1 VTQACAARYHR
12 GALQSIAID
21 FPDWAALLEFLRTA
35 ERGARCFD
43 IGRPPRLGQFV
54 LLEVRIGGVPREYL
68 RGRVTSLLGSADDAE
83 WMRGIEVHFL
93 GTEKPKLAYLERL
106 ATGRLA
112 QVRREPRLP
121 VLLHAAV
128 TMDGAEA
135 SDAEAIALAE
145 DIGRWGAFLRTSLR
159 AAVDAHVWVVIASGT
174 PLIGE
179 LRIRARVAWAGPE
192 GLGVSFVPFNETE
205 CGTVIAWVDALT
217 DAVLAN
223 PEAFCMADG

>member
-1 VTQACAARYHR
+1 MARYDGRRLH
-12 GALQSIAID
+12 SIAID
-21 FPDWAALLEFLRTA
+21 FPDWAALLEFLRSA

-43 IGRPPRLGQFV
+43 IGRPPQLGKFV

-68 RGRVTSLLGSADDAE
+68 RGRVTQLLGGPDDAE

-121 VLLHAAV
+121 VRLHAAV
-128 TMDGAEA
+128 TIDGEEV
-135 SDAEAIALAE
+135 SDADATALAE
-145 DIGRWGAFLRTSLR
+145 DIGRWGAFLRTALR
-159 AAVDAHVWVVIASGT
+159 AAVDAHVWVVISSGT
-174 PLIGE
+174 PRLGE

-205 CGTVIAWVDALT
+205 CGHVIGWVDALT
-217 DAVLAN
+217 DAVLAD
-223 PEAFCMADG
+223 PESFCMADG